1 MASLF
6 QNRPT
11 EPMIGLRCNPKDYGD
26 YKSECVSFLKNHV
39 LIHKPKYSEEHIIA
53 NLMASFQLVADN
65 PVLVMKPNR
74 IQRDFGLWVF
84 VALYIRNAHTISSTG
99 AYNITLAGMIAQ
111 RTQVELLRMVVLE
124 LIESKGIH
132 ETRLMLNREI
142 GVKEIPFD
150 AFLLDSTLL
159 EPSINLL
166 MWYWLCLVAS
176 CFPDQKIKELLDSH
190 IQKEFT
196 DTSIVAE
203 YIYDAGQVNFDD
215 NLERYL
221 SRYEQD
227 YMMQYGL
234 DLSNIEHLG
243 QAGNLETSS
252 FINQLLSVKAKWP
265 N

>member
-1 MASLF
+1 MVSLF
-6 QNRPT
+6 QNRPP
-11 EPMIGLRCNPKDYGD
+11 EPMKGLRFNPHDYAD
-26 YKSECVSFLKNHV
+26 YKFECVNFLKKHV
-39 LIHKPKYSEEHIIA
+39 LIHRPKYSEEYIID
-53 NLMASFQLVADN
+53 NIMASYQLVADN

-74 IQRDFGLWVF
+74 IQRDFGLWF
-84 VALYIRNAHTISSTG
+84 FFALYTRNTHTISSTG
-99 AYNITLAGMIAQ
+99 ACNITLAGMITQ

-124 LIESKGIH
+124 LIESKGIQA
-132 ETRLMLNREI
+132 TRLMLNREV

-150 AFLLDSTLL
+150 AFLLDSTVL

-176 CFPDQKIKELLDSH
+176 CFPEQQIKELLDNH
-190 IQKEFT
+190 IKKEFT
-196 DTSIVAE
+196 DTSTVAE

-227 YMMQYGL
+227 YMMQYGV
-234 DLSNIEHLG
+234 DLSNIEHLAQEG
-243 QAGNLETSS
+243 DLETSS
-252 FINQLLSVKAKWP
+252 FIKQLLSVKEKWP